1 MSDETVT
8 SFHEGHAA
16 CPFVAFEDD
25 RDHRAD
31 HPDYRHRCFAAA
43 EPEPRALP
51 HQERFCLSAAFAQCP
66 IFLDW
71 ARQEAAGVAT
81 KTNGAASAAGQTVAS
96 AGRVASVETPA
107 FLASRGRTTPAEA
120 GPVTPHS
127 TSDPGSGL
135 WGFEGAPKR
144 TVAPVTAPATGS
156 SSPAPGTPAYTMAR
170 RQPTRPDWENPPRL
184 DNFPRLRARED
195 RNNNQPLLLAALG
208 VAVLMVVLI
217 VVPLLTSKTGSGDGA
232 NPSASGSQLA
242 SGASG
247 AVSSAAT
254 DTPVPTPEA
263 ERTLMVY
270 YVTTKDKTLSGI
282 AFKFGISL
290 TQLELANPLSG
301 FASHN
306 YNIIYPG
313 MTIYIPW
320 QTWLPSPTPTPAPT
334 PTPTPSPTPKPTPTP
349 APTPTPTY

>member
-8 SFHEGHAA
+8 SFQEGHAA

-31 HPDYRHRCFAAA
+31 DPDYRHRCFAAA

-71 ARQEAAGVAT
+71 ARQEAAGVVSKNAA
-81 KTNGAASAAGQTVAS
+81 AASAATGQPSVTVAR
-96 AGRVASVETPA
+96 GASVETPA

-120 GPVTPHS
+120 GAVSPHA

-144 TVAPVTAPATGS
+144 TIAPTIAPAMAATP
-156 SSPAPGTPAYTMAR
+156 PAPGTPAYAMAR
-170 RQPTRPDWENPPRL
+170 RQPSHPDWEKPPRL
-184 DNFPRLRARED
+184 DNYPRLRARED

-208 VAVLMVVLI
+208 VAVVMVALI
-217 VVPLLTSKTGSGDGA
+217 LLPLIAGSGGKTTTGGA
-232 NPSASGSQLA
+232 NPSASRSSVVGSGGSL
-242 SGASG
+242 SP
-247 AVSSAAT
+247 T
-254 DTPVPTPEA
+254 DTPIETPQA

-270 YVTTKDKTLSGI
+270 TVLKSDKTLSGI
-282 AFKFGISL
+282 ATKFGISL
-290 TQLELANPLSG
+290 TQLELANPIAG
-301 FASHN
+301 FQSHN
-306 YNIIYPG
+306 YNIIFSG
-313 MTIYIPW
+313 MTMYIPW
-320 QTWLPSPTPTPAPT
+320 QTWVPSPSPTPLPTAT
-334 PTPTPSPTPKPTPTP
+334 PTPGLPTN
-349 APTPTPTY
+349 APTASY